1 MLSPKIS
8 LVETD
13 RIRICWQILLSL
25 LTISVKKRGGGGGS
39 GVIDARRFLLTNY
52 EKSIDMLLAVL
63 V

>member
-25 LTISVKKRGGGGGS
+25 LTISVKKKGGGGS
-39 GVIDARRFLLTNY
+39 GVIDARRFLLRNY